1 MLNDHDLDWLIKQLI
16 GTSELLGQ
24 QVSPTAAAMLADDLC
39 CYPRDVLARALSR
52 VRTEHTGR
60 LTPKAIID
68 RIDEAMGRP
77 GANEA
82 WAMALNALD
91 ERKTVVWTVEMSE
104 AWGVARDVAAEGDLV
119 GARMAFIGAYERLVR
134 TAREERRLPDVMVSI
149 GWDGEQRTTAIEKA
163 VQLGYLSQ
171 EKATEHLP
179 ALGFTPGFQP
189 IALLTGDV
197 QTAVDAPPDVRARL
211 AKLRDELAAAP
222 ERRRQ
227 SREQQQ
233 RAEDEDL
240 QRRKAETQRR
250 VDAALAQQQGAVH
263 A

>member
-1 MLNDHDLDWLIKQLI
+1 MLNDRDLDWLIKQLI

-24 QVSPTAAAMLADDLC
+24 QVSPAAAAMLADDLC
-39 CYPRDVLARALSR
+39 CYPCEVLARALSR

-68 RIDEAMGRP
+68 RIDEVMGRP

-119 GARMAFIGAYERLVR
+119 GARMAFIGAYDRLVR
-134 TAREERRLPDVMVSI
+134 AAREERRLPEVLVSI
-149 GWDGEQRTTAIEKA
+149 GWDGEQRTVAIEKA

-171 EKATEHLP
+171 DKAVEHLP
-179 ALGFTPGFQP
+179 ALGFAPGFEP
-189 IALLTGDV
+189 VALLAGDV
-197 QTAVDAPPDVRARL
+197 RMAGNAPAEVRARL
-211 AKLRDELAAAP
+211 AQLRDELAAAP
-222 ERRRQ
+222 AQRRV
-227 SREQQQ
+227 SRAQQQ
-233 RAEDEDL
+233 HIQDDDL
-240 QRRKAETQRR
+240 RRRKAETQRR
-250 VDAALAQQQGAVH
+250 VDAAAARGGPA
-263 A
+263 

>member
-24 QVSPTAAAMLADDLC
+24 QVSPSAAAMLADDLC
-39 CYPRDVLARALSR
+39 GYPRDVLARALSR

-91 ERKTVVWTVEMSE
+91 ERQTVVWTAEMSE
-104 AWGVARDVAAEGDLV
+104 AWGVARDVAAQGDHV
-119 GARMAFIGAYERLVR
+119 GARMAFISAYERLVR
-134 TAREERRLPDVMVSI
+134 TAREERRLPEVSVSI
-149 GWDGEQRTTAIEKA
+149 GWDGEQRAVAIEKA

-171 EKATEHLP
+171 EKAAEHLP

-189 IALLTGDV
+189 VALLAGDV
-197 QTAVDAPPDVRARL
+197 HAAVDAPPEVRARL
-211 AKLRDELAAAP
+211 ATLRAELVAAP
-222 ERRRQ
+222 ERRRIT
-227 SREQQQ
+227 REQQQ
-233 RAEDEDL
+233 RAEEKDL

-250 VDAALAQQQGAVH
+250 VDAALAEGKAV
-263 A
+263 